1 MAALAGGGDAY
12 MDPTP
17 SRLSLWGVYL
27 HADAGDE
34 LQEKPNV
41 FRSLCP
47 EFTVA
52 PVRVPRA
59 LSRSTDGS
67 LMVLCSWGGLRS
79 GRRREYPECVFS
91 SGYPLLRKVSV

>member
-1 MAALAGGGDAY
+1 MQEPFHPWKRRGLNVSMATLAGGGNAY

-27 HADAGDE
+27 HADV
-34 LQEKPNV
+34 EKPNV

-47 EFTVA
+47 DFTVA

-59 LSRSTDGS
+59 LLRSTG
-67 LMVLCSWGGLRS
+67 W
-79 GRRREYPECVFS
+79 
-91 SGYPLLRKVSV
+91 VSALGVA

>member
-1 MAALAGGGDAY
+1 MATLAGGGNAY

-27 HADAGDE
+27 HADV
-34 LQEKPNV
+34 EKPNV

-47 EFTVA
+47 DFTVA

-59 LSRSTDGS
+59 LPRSTG
-67 LMVLCSWGGLRS
+67 W
-79 GRRREYPECVFS
+79 
-91 SGYPLLRKVSV
+91 VSALGVA

>member
-1 MAALAGGGDAY
+1 MQEPFHPWKRRGLNVSMATLAGGGNAY

-27 HADAGDE
+27 HADV
-34 LQEKPNV
+34 EKPNV

-47 EFTVA
+47 DFTVA

-59 LSRSTDGS
+59 LPRSTG
-67 LMVLCSWGGLRS
+67 W
-79 GRRREYPECVFS
+79 
-91 SGYPLLRKVSV
+91 VSALGVA